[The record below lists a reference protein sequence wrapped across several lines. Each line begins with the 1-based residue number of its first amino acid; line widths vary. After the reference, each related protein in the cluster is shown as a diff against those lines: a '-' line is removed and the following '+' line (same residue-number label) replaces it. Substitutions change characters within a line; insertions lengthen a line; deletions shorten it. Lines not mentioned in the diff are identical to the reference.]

1 MEESY
6 STQRLLELRKFTRAI
21 ADLLRTQMREYLST
35 LAPLFRPRNV
45 LGNYAEGGAYEASR
59 TGEKAF
65 KELQESY
72 QTIEQSKLY
81 RLPSEFKTP
90 LEVINTQLEMTPVEY
105 THVATSRSG
114 NENKTVIVTSPL
126 KWSLTYGGFGPGHF
140 REILN
145 SGNRASDDLQQFVLH
160 YLMMHSVVTKQ
171 AGVCRIMEALHF
183 PVNIEYSREFGDL
196 PLTYVSASISTVRPP
211 DEVLIESTE
220 VSGMNAFKEIVQ
232 LENDKRLTDTLKEQ
246 PLASTNSHHVRTSC
260 VTS

>member
-6 STQRLLELRKFTRAI
+6 STQRLLELRKCTRAI

-65 KELQESY
+65 KELQELY
-72 QTIEQSKLY
+72 QSIAQSKLY

-105 THVATSRSG
+105 THIATSN

-126 KWSLTYGGFGPGHF
+126 KWALTFGGFGPGRF
-140 REILN
+140 REILA

-171 AGVCRIMEALHF
+171 AGVRKILEALHF
-183 PVNIEYSREFGDL
+183 PVNIEYSRESGDL
-196 PLTYVSASISTVRPP
+196 PLTYVAASISTVRPP

-220 VSGMNAFKEIVQ
+220 VSGMNAFEEIVQ
-232 LENDKRLTDTLKEQ
+232 LEDVEKLHDPLKEQ
-246 PLASTNSHHVRTSC
+246 LLAIARGHES
-260 VTS
+260 